1 MHNKNPR
8 KQTICIDRRAS
19 TLQRHKDCK
28 EHKDAVNEK
37 AMRDTFSNCF
47 LSPCLHVS
55 LHECKT
61 TLKKKKTICLSP

>member
-37 AMRDTFSNCF
+37 ACF
-47 LSPCLHVS
+47 LLPCLHVS

-61 TLKKKKTICLSP
+61 TLKKKTICLSP